1 MNRRV
6 PLPGSLKWLAPSVVG
21 GVLLL
26 AVALTA
32 IQLDDRWTVEGKGEP
47 RRRAG
52 KKTTALDR
60 YIAKEDPNY
69 AWRVENTIRR
79 EGFTVYVLHL
89 TSQQWRTA
97 KEVSKPIWEHW
108 LTVVEP
114 DEVRTENGFLF
125 ISGGSISSKAPG
137 VPVSIFTEMAT
148 RTGSVVAELRTIPNE
163 PLTFSDETKSR
174 NEDAI
179 ISYSWEKFMRTGD
192 ETWPLRLPMTK
203 AAVRAMDTITA
214 FSASREGGKRPVKV
228 EKFIVSGG
236 SKRGWTTWT
245 TAAVDQRVIA
255 IAPFVIDC
263 LNLPASMTHHYR
275 AYGFWAPAVGD
286 YLNIWPWTGTPQYQA
301 LMQIEDPYQYRD
313 RLTMPKLI
321 VNSTGDQFFLPD
333 SWQFYYHDLQG
344 EKHLRYVPNTKHDL
358 NFSDAPQTLDAFYD
372 AVLRGA
378 PRPQYRWSMEADGS
392 IRLETKT
399 KPTEVRLWQATNP
412 KARDF
417 RLDIIGRAFTSEVVT
432 AEREGVYVGRVAKP
446 PAGWTAYFLEM
457 TYPMGGKYPLKLTTG
472 VRVIPEILPFDG
484 PPRETPPAASGQSK

>member
-137 VPVSIFTEMAT
+137 VPVSIFT
-148 RTGSVVAELRTIPNE
+148 GSAR
-163 PLTFSDETKSR
+163 
-174 NEDAI
+174 
-179 ISYSWEKFMRTGD
+179 
-192 ETWPLRLPMTK
+192 
-203 AAVRAMDTITA
+203 
-214 FSASREGGKRPVKV
+214 
-228 EKFIVSGG
+228 
-236 SKRGWTTWT
+236 
-245 TAAVDQRVIA
+245 
-255 IAPFVIDC
+255 
-263 LNLPASMTHHYR
+263 PASS
-275 AYGFWAPAVGD
+275 A
-286 YLNIWPWTGTPQYQA
+286 
-301 LMQIEDPYQYRD
+301 
-313 RLTMPKLI
+313 
-321 VNSTGDQFFLPD
+321 
-333 SWQFYYHDLQG
+333 
-344 EKHLRYVPNTKHDL
+344 
-358 NFSDAPQTLDAFYD
+358 
-372 AVLRGA
+372 
-378 PRPQYRWSMEADGS
+378 
-392 IRLETKT
+392 
-399 KPTEVRLWQATNP
+399 
-412 KARDF
+412 
-417 RLDIIGRAFTSEVVT
+417 
-432 AEREGVYVGRVAKP
+432 
-446 PAGWTAYFLEM
+446 
-457 TYPMGGKYPLKLTTG
+457 
-472 VRVIPEILPFDG
+472 
-484 PPRETPPAASGQSK
+484 